1 MSSYL
6 CHWQK
11 LGSDFEMKLMKLV
24 ERPEVKVKGRTF
36 QAGMEKLSDAI
47 RKTTMIGNQTCHSGR
62 LNRLR
67 QRSSIWWATGLC

>member
-1 MSSYL
+1 MSSHL

-11 LGSDFEMKLMKLV
+11 LGSDFEMKLV

-47 RKTTMIGNQTCHSGR
+47 RKTTNDWEPNMSFWPPQPVAAKKQHLVGDWLG
-62 LNRLR
+62 
-67 QRSSIWWATGLC
+67 